1 MHQSIL
7 VSIYLDPG
15 LTFDILTDVF
25 ENRNMLE
32 ESKVLGLLL
41 GIFVMSCHT
50 VLILM
55 QYLQCFRFLVIVYTV
70 PGGNLLTAKV
80 Y

>member
-41 GIFVMSCHT
+41 GIFVMSCHVMSYCAYPYAILT
-50 VLILM
+50 VFPLSSD
-55 QYLQCFRFLVIVYTV
+55 CVY
-70 PGGNLLTAKV
+70 GAWW
-80 Y
+80 